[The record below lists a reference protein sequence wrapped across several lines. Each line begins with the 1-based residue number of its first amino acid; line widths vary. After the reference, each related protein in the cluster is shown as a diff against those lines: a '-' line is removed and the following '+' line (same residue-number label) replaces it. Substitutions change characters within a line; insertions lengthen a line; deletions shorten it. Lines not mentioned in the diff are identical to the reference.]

1 MPVAV
6 IKGLFLAILTGV
18 LSVTALLGASAFKW
32 AGELPDLSELDVL
45 GYSATSRVYAR
56 DGTLIGEILPAVG
69 EGRELTNR
77 IPVTLDE
84 VSPAALMAI
93 VSYEDD
99 EFFDHYG
106 FDLPALMV
114 ATYAEFFGDAD
125 RGGSTITTQVIKNTL
140 LSDVRTDRSLE
151 RKAKELMLAIELERR
166 LTKSEI
172 LQRYINVVFWGGNV
186 YGIRSAAQAYFG
198 KDPIELSL
206 AEGLYLARLIP
217 SPNSRH
223 DDFSGTRAS
232 MRTVLE
238 SMVAN
243 GTISRQLADTA
254 WLEHLEPRGWQIE
267 YDGQGNVVS
276 AVRTN
281 EEVVI
286 RSTVTSSLS
295 RHVMLAVR
303 NWLTDYFGQEAVFG
317 QGGLEVH
324 TTIDLQAQRA
334 ANEASLRAEVPAGA
348 QVAIAGIDPL
358 TGEILAM
365 IGERLHEGVEP
376 GDLNRAL
383 QSRRQTGSSFKP
395 VVAATAIE
403 QGLFSQGTVLVD
415 EPTSFQ
421 QGNMPPYTPRNHDN
435 TFVGAATLRRHLN
448 ISRNIPIVKSLEVA
462 GADAVALRSR
472 ELGYRDVEPFYSI
485 ALGTIEATAVE
496 HAAAFAAFAN
506 SGLWIEPHLI
516 SSISNAEGNV
526 VYEATPRQAQVWSP
540 QTAYIMLDMLHGNV
554 IDSGAFSLR
563 AGQAEMAGRWVAGK
577 TGTTNDERD
586 LWFVGAT
593 PGMVSAVWVGYDD
606 NRRIPGSMTLSNGQ
620 TDTVT
625 SSRQPIYV
633 WRDFVANAL
642 RGRAAPAGFPMP
654 EGIEFR
660 NIDLASGRPG
670 GVRVAVATD
679 SRANDT
685 VSPPSSIRVQVA
697 IDSRTN
703 QRAGQSTPPEFV
715 EYINVA
721 PEELYRYL

>member
-1 MPVAV
+1 MTIV
-6 IKGLFLAILTGV
+6 KGIFLTVMTGI
-18 LSVTALLGASAFKW
+18 LSVVALLGSSAFKW

-56 DGTLIGEILPAVG
+56 DGTLIGEILPAAG

-77 IPVTLDE
+77 IPVTLEE

-99 EFFDHYG
+99 EFFEHYG
-106 FDLPALMV
+106 FDLPALAL

-140 LSDVRTDRSLE
+140 LTDVRSERSLE

-166 LTKSEI
+166 LTKAEI

-186 YGIRSAAQAYFG
+186 YGIRSAAQAYFD

-217 SPNSRH
+217 SPNRRH
-223 DDFSGTRAS
+223 DDFVGTRAS
-232 MRTVLE
+232 MRLVLDN
-238 SMVAN
+238 MVAN
-243 GTISRQLADTA
+243 GTISQELARDA
-254 WLEHLEPRGWQIE
+254 WLEHLQPRGWQVD
-267 YDGQGNVVS
+267 YDDQGNLVD

-303 NWLTDYFGQEAVFG
+303 NWLTDRFGQEAVFG
-317 QGGLEVH
+317 QGGFEVH
-324 TTIDLQAQRA
+324 TSIDVQAQTA
-334 ANEASLRAEVPAGA
+334 ANEASLRAEVPEGA
-348 QVAIAGIDPL
+348 QLSIAGIDPL

-365 IGERLHEGVEP
+365 VGERLYPGVEP
-376 GDLNRAL
+376 GDLNRAM

-395 VVAATAIE
+395 IVAATAIE
-403 QGLFSQGTVLVD
+403 QGLFSQATVIVD
-415 EPTSFQ
+415 EPTVFR
-421 QGNMPPYTPRNHDN
+421 QGNAPPYEPSNHDN
-435 TFVGAATLRRHLN
+435 TFYGAATLRQHLN
-448 ISRNIPIVKSLEVA
+448 VSRNIPVVKTLEVA
-462 GADAVALRSR
+462 GAEAVALRST
-472 ELGYRDVEPFYSI
+472 ELGYQNVEPFYSI
-485 ALGTIEATAVE
+485 ALGVIQATAVE
-496 HAAAFAAFAN
+496 HAAAFGAFAN
-506 SGLWIEPHLI
+506 NGVWVEPHLI
-516 SSISNAEGNV
+516 TSITNADGNV
-526 VYEATPRQAQVWSP
+526 VYEAAPRQAQVWSE

-563 AGQAEMAGRWVAGK
+563 AGQADTAGRWVAGK
-577 TGTTNDERD
+577 TGTTNDDRD

-593 PGMVSAVWVGYDD
+593 PGMTAAVWVGYDD
-606 NRRIPGSMTLSNGQ
+606 NRRIPGSMVLSNGQ

-633 WRDFVANAL
+633 WRDFVGTSL
-642 RGRAAPAGFPMP
+642 QGRAAPAGFPVP

-660 NIDLASGRPG
+660 NIDLRSGRPG
-670 GVRVAVATD
+670 GTRMAMLAGGSQAID
-679 SRANDT
+679 SVT
-685 VSPPSSIRVQVA
+685 PPQSMRVQVA
-697 IDSRTN
+697 IDTRTDST
-703 QRAGQSTPPEFV
+703 AGSTTPAEFI
-715 EYINVA
+715 EYIEVA

>member
-1 MPVAV
+1 MTL
-6 IKGLFLAILTGV
+6 IKGVFLTVLTGI
-18 LSVTALLGASAFKW
+18 LSVVALLGASAFKW

-56 DGTLIGEILPAVG
+56 DGTLIGEILPAAG

-77 IPVTLDE
+77 IPVTLEE

-93 VSYEDD
+93 VAYEDG
-99 EFFDHYG
+99 EFFEHYG
-106 FDLPALMV
+106 FDLPALLV

-140 LSDVRTDRSLE
+140 LTDVRSDRSLE

-166 LTKSEI
+166 LTKAEI

-186 YGIRSAAQAYFG
+186 YGIRSAAQAYFD

-217 SPNSRH
+217 SPNRRH
-223 DDFSGTRAS
+223 DDFTGTRAS
-232 MRTVLE
+232 MRLVLD

-243 GTISRQLADTA
+243 GTISTELARDA
-254 WLEHLEPRGWQIE
+254 WLEHLEPRGWEVE
-267 YDGQGNVVS
+267 YDSQGNIVN

-286 RSTVTSSLS
+286 RTTVTSSLS
-295 RHVMLAVR
+295 KHVMLAVR
-303 NWLTDYFGQEAVFG
+303 NWLTDRFGQEAVFG
-317 QGGLEVH
+317 QGGFEVY
-324 TTIDLQAQRA
+324 TTIDVQAQNA
-334 ANEASLRAEVPAGA
+334 ANQASLRAEVPAGA
-348 QVAIAGIDPL
+348 QLSIAGIDPL
-358 TGEILAM
+358 TGQILAM
-365 IGERLHEGVEP
+365 VGERLYEGTEP

-403 QGLFSQGTVLVD
+403 QGLFSQATLLVD
-415 EPTSFQ
+415 EPTVFRD
-421 QGNMPPYTPRNHDN
+421 GAAPPYEPGNHDN
-435 TFVGAATLRRHLN
+435 SFSGAATLRQHLN
-448 ISRNIPIVKSLEVA
+448 VSRNIPIVKTLEVV
-462 GADAVALRSR
+462 GADAVALRST
-472 ELGYRDVEPFYSI
+472 ELGYQEVEPYYSI

-496 HAAAFAAFAN
+496 HAAAFGAFAN
-506 SGLWIEPHLI
+506 DGVWIEPHLI
-516 SSISNAEGNV
+516 LRIDNFEGNT
-526 VYEATPRQAQVWSP
+526 VYEAAPRQAQVWSP

-606 NRRIPGSMTLSNGQ
+606 NRRIPGSMVLSNGQ
-620 TDTVT
+620 NDTVT

-633 WRDFVANAL
+633 WRDFVGNAL
-642 RGRAAPAGFPMP
+642 LGKAAPAGFPVP
-654 EGIEFR
+654 DGISFQ
-660 NIDLASGRPG
+660 NIDLRTGRAG
-670 GVRVAVATD
+670 GTRVAVLSGSQVTD
-679 SRANDT
+679 QAA
-685 VSPPSSIRVQVA
+685 PLPSIRVQVPV
-697 IDSRTN
+697 DTRTE
-703 QRAGQSTPPEFV
+703 QRADNGTPTEFI
-715 EYINVA
+715 EYIEVA

>member
-1 MPVAV
+1 M
-6 IKGLFLAILTGV
+6 IKGLFLAVITGV
-18 LSVTALLGASAFKW
+18 LSIVALLGSSALKW
-32 AGELPDLSELDVL
+32 AGELPDLAELDVL

-56 DGTLIGEILPAVG
+56 DGTLIGEILPASG

-106 FDLPALMV
+106 FDLPALLV
-114 ATYAEFFGDAD
+114 ATYSEFFGDAD

-166 LTKSEI
+166 LTKAEI

-186 YGIRSAAQAYFG
+186 YGIRSAAQAYFD
-198 KDPIELSL
+198 KDPSELSL

-217 SPNSRH
+217 SPNTRH
-223 DDFSGTRAS
+223 DDFTGTRAS
-232 MRTVLE
+232 MRTVLD
-238 SMVAN
+238 SMVAS
-243 GTISRQLADTA
+243 GSISRQLADSA
-254 WLEHLEPRGWQIE
+254 WREDLQPRGWRVE
-267 YDGQGNVVS
+267 YDGQGNVVE

-286 RSTVTSSLS
+286 RTTVTSSLS

-303 NWLTDYFGQEAVFG
+303 NWLTDHFGQEAVFG
-317 QGGLEVH
+317 QGGFEVH
-324 TTIDLQAQRA
+324 TSIDLQAQQA
-334 ANEASLRAEVPAGA
+334 ANEASLRAEVPEGA
-348 QVAIAGIDPL
+348 QVAIAGIDPQ
-358 TGEILAM
+358 TGQILAM
-365 IGERLHEGVEP
+365 VGERLYPGVEP

-395 VVAATAIE
+395 IVAATAIE
-403 QGLFSQGTVLVD
+403 QGLFSQATVLVD
-415 EPTSFQ
+415 EPTTFQ

-448 ISRNIPIVKSLEVA
+448 ISRNIPIVKTLELA
-462 GADAVALRSR
+462 GADAVALRST
-472 ELGYRDVEPFYSI
+472 ELGYRDVEPYFSI

-496 HAAAFAAFAN
+496 HAAAFNAFAN
-506 SGLWIEPHLI
+506 NGTWIEPHLI
-516 SSISNAEGNV
+516 LSISNAEGNV

-540 QTAYIMLDMLHGNV
+540 ETAYVMLDMLHGNV

-593 PGMVSAVWVGYDD
+593 PGMTSAVWVGYDD

-620 TDTVT
+620 ADTVT

-633 WRDFVANAL
+633 WRDFVGNAL
-642 RGRAAPAGFPMP
+642 RGRAAPAGFPVP
-654 EGIEFR
+654 DGIEFR
-660 NIDLASGRPG
+660 NIDLATGRPG
-670 GVRVAVATD
+670 GVRAAFAAD
-679 SRANDT
+679 SQADELVN
-685 VSPPSSIRVQVA
+685 PPSSVRIQVA
-697 IDSRTN
+697 IDDRTDE
-703 QRAGQSTPPEFV
+703 RAAPGTPAEHIR
-715 EYINVA
+715 YIEVA